1 LSNLYFIDTNILIK
15 YYRDENGTE
24 QVRELVQKHQI
35 YFSNWTIVEYVDE
48 LRKRL
53 FIQNLDK
60 NEQYNRRKEFEVL
73 FEKLKWDI
81 IDKIFNLHIL
91 PTNFHKRATDLI
103 HDFGAKKQ
111 MGMKRNDALQIVAY
125 EEFLK
130 LQPET
135 IFVTHDAPLKNVL
148 DELKLKYLDPVL
160 VSS

>member
-1 LSNLYFIDTNILIK
+1 MSNLYFIDTNILIK
-15 YYRDENGTE
+15 YYREENGTE
-24 QVRELVQKHQI
+24 QVRELFQKNQI
-35 YFSNWTIVEYVDE
+35 YFSNWTIVEYADE
-48 LRKRL
+48 LRRRL
-53 FIQNLDK
+53 FTEKIDK

-73 FEKLKWDI
+73 FDKLKWDI
-81 IDKIFNLHIL
+81 IDKIFTLHTL

-103 HDFGAKKQ
+103 RDFGAKKQ

-130 LQPET
+130 LQPDA
-135 IFVTHDAPLKNVL
+135 IFVTHDSPLKNVL

>member
-1 LSNLYFIDTNILIK
+1 MSNLYFIDTNILIK
-15 YYRDENGTE
+15 YYREENGTE

>member
-1 LSNLYFIDTNILIK
+1 M
-15 YYRDENGTE
+15 
-24 QVRELVQKHQI
+24 
-35 YFSNWTIVEYVDE
+35 
-48 LRKRL
+48 
-53 FIQNLDK
+53 
-60 NEQYNRRKEFEVL
+60 
-73 FEKLKWDI
+73 
-81 IDKIFNLHIL
+81 

>member
-1 LSNLYFIDTNILIK
+1 MSNLYFIDTNILIK
-15 YYRDENGTE
+15 YREENGTE

>member
-15 YYRDENGTE
+15 YYREENGTE

>member
-1 LSNLYFIDTNILIK
+1 MSNLYFIDTNILIK

>member
-1 LSNLYFIDTNILIK
+1 MSNLYFIDTNILIK
-15 YYRDENGTE
+15 YYREENGTE

-60 NEQYNRRKEFEVL
+60 NEHRRKEFEVL

>member
-1 LSNLYFIDTNILIK
+1 MSNLYFIDTNILIK
-15 YYRDENGTE
+15 YYREENGTE

-135 IFVTHDAPLKNVL
+135 IFVTHDAPLNVHGAHTAC
-148 DELKLKYLDPVL
+148 
-160 VSS
+160 

>member
-1 LSNLYFIDTNILIK
+1 MSNLYFIDTNILIK
-15 YYRDENGTE
+15 YYREENGTE

-60 NEQYNRRKEFEVL
+60 NEQCNRRKEFEVL